1 MGDNKTYTNSGY
13 VSYALEQQRRI
24 DSLKQRI
31 DQLGTASDDVSNR
44 RRDYLNEQLN
54 KLISGS
60 KSTELQQLEDA
71 NESDSNIYTN
81 LSNVKV
87 SNNPRGLDV
96 SAIWNGGYELSTHLD
111 KNTKQE
117 IVDKDKDGNVVLK
130 NKSPQSWTHLNDFMR
145 NVGSDIDTDIETMNK
160 IIADPERFGY
170 VEKDGK
176 AKRLA
181 KSIIKTATKYGF
193 KEIKHIYTKED
204 LYEKAMNKFIDEC
217 KAKGMKKGE
226 AKELFER
233 ENKLIEEGSNEYIG
247 LKKMANDAK
256 RQKAEATKEMNKLAE
271 DLEANQK
278 DAQYWYEEAMKQP
291 EGSETY
297 AKYMKESQKYNAK
310 LTAIVADLMTKATAY
325 SELIYRSTIFSEDDN
340 GDVERTDGELNVQ
353 SYQMAFLQYSGG
365 EYEANRDERRSAAAA
380 MTKQKGDTE
389 GVRRGIG
396 FFGLWRHNAPAYR
409 ATKDLF
415 KAAGIKPKGGH
426 FAGAMAGVGTAAAM
440 LGLSYWLA
448 GSEVAAGTATV
459 ITRIL
464 GYAFAAKQAVN
475 TIEGSSSVD
484 YTSGQGT
491 ESTGQ
496 TSGSVNNNTG
506 GKMMDPGDI
515 PQTGNPQD
523 TSEWLREL
531 ANKVEHMS
539 PEEYA
544 KFMDEQGGGQIYY
557 HENTVPG
564 EAGGS
569 SKKKLGLGDIANAI
583 TNGLLVGI
591 SAGVKNQKDR
601 RNNNSWVDLYN
612 SPEPWKLLYKG
623 GNKFAAE
630 TLKGIM
636 DNIKGGS
643 AANPLYPL
651 VTKEEA
657 FTLLIWTQGEF
668 TNIWNNK
675 EAISIHGKLATLQK
689 EKERI
694 MKSHIEDDQ
703 PQREE
708 ITVDDGEEVTVDN
721 KCKNQ
726 AKKDPVH
733 LGDDLSAKMK
743 PYLGVSSYIDAGPS
757 NKNAN
762 IYCDENGN
770 DLSPEVHKELKN
782 YLMTHEGNTGLIK
795 DDNNPSNWL
804 WRWKI
809 TLPSGTT
816 VYLRTDAKQRIDN
829 LDNGTK
835 PEEEVAGIGNWRTGN
850 GVQGSYD
857 STKYTGYYCKT
868 KEEVDLKDEATY
880 KKWIQ
885 DNNAEEVSNFK
896 ANA

>member
-1 MGDNKTYTNSGY
+1 
-13 VSYALEQQRRI
+13 
-24 DSLKQRI
+24 
-31 DQLGTASDDVSNR
+31 
-44 RRDYLNEQLN
+44 
-54 KLISGS
+54 
-60 KSTELQQLEDA
+60 
-71 NESDSNIYTN
+71 
-81 LSNVKV
+81 
-87 SNNPRGLDV
+87 
-96 SAIWNGGYELSTHLD
+96 
-111 KNTKQE
+111 
-117 IVDKDKDGNVVLK
+117 
-130 NKSPQSWTHLNDFMR
+130 
-145 NVGSDIDTDIETMNK
+145 
-160 IIADPERFGY
+160 
-170 VEKDGK
+170 
-176 AKRLA
+176 
-181 KSIIKTATKYGF
+181 
-193 KEIKHIYTKED
+193 
-204 LYEKAMNKFIDEC
+204 
-217 KAKGMKKGE
+217 
-226 AKELFER
+226 
-233 ENKLIEEGSNEYIG
+233 
-247 LKKMANDAK
+247 
-256 RQKAEATKEMNKLAE
+256 
-271 DLEANQK
+271 
-278 DAQYWYEEAMKQP
+278 MKQP

-475 TIEGSSSVD
+475 TIEGNSHVD

-491 ESTGQ
+491 ESTGE
-496 TSGSVNNNTG
+496 TSGSVNNHTG
-506 GKMMDPGDI
+506 GKMMSLDDI
-515 PQTGNPQD
+515 PQTDNPQD
-523 TSEWLREL
+523 TSEWLKEL
-531 ANKVEHMS
+531 AKKVENMR
-539 PEEYA
+539 EN
-544 KFMDEQGGGQIYY
+544 GGGQIYY

-601 RNNNSWVDLYN
+601 KNNNSWVDLYN

-675 EAISIHGKLATLQK
+675 EAISIHGKLASLQK

-708 ITVDDGEEVTVDN
+708 ITVDDGDEVVTN
-721 KCKNQ
+721 KCKDQ
-726 AKKDPVH
+726 WSETDIETSVAKEFSYPHKRGVVPHQYYLSDGGENGTQYYADIYCTHDPETGKDRK
-733 LGDDLSAKMK
+733 LTEAERLALK
-743 PYLGVSSYIDAGPS
+743 AWF
-757 NKNAN
+757 NAN
-762 IYCDENGN
+762 VSANVKWILEIIDGNETGNMLWPKEITING
-770 DLSPEVHKELKN
+770 K
-782 YLMTHEGNTGLIK
+782 
-795 DDNNPSNWL
+795 
-804 WRWKI
+804 KI
-809 TLPSGTT
+809 
-816 VYLRTDAKQRIDN
+816 YLRTDAKERIDR
-829 LDNGTK
+829 LIPK
-835 PEEEVAGIGNWRTGN
+835 PNDG
-850 GVQGSYD
+850 
-857 STKYTGYYCKT
+857 
-868 KEEVDLKDEATY
+868 
-880 KKWIQ
+880 
-885 DNNAEEVSNFK
+885 DNNGAGNNISLTQWGKAPEFDTQSQHIEIVNNCDGTGKHTGWQVGTHKDGATKVDFNTTGFR